1 MKSMTGFGRAE
12 SEIDGSYVSIEIKSF
27 NHRFLDISMNQPK
40 ELSGLEHRI
49 RSKITAAVGRGRVE
63 CSIRLRHTIAP
74 QTIEFDEKMVQALV
88 KSFTALMRDSG
99 IETRIQLSDLLRYDD
114 LLRRDPTFDIESIW
128 DHISG
133 TLSQALDSLE
143 AERAREGQATMQ
155 ALMGHRETVGGSV
168 LLIQQRAQTLDHAI
182 TEQVRRRF
190 DEVLGDRVDE
200 DRVLAEVA
208 AILIK
213 CSIDEEVS
221 RIRGHLEAI
230 DEGLQSDRPTGKKL
244 DFLCQEL
251 NREINTIGAKSP
263 LFEINKCVVEAKDAI
278 EKMREQLRNVE

>member
-12 SEIDGSYVSIEIKSF
+12 SEIDGIHISIEIKSF
-27 NHRFLDISMNQPK
+27 NHRFLDISINQPR
-40 ELSGLEHRI
+40 ELSELEHRI
-49 RSKITAAVGRGRVE
+49 RSKITAAVSRGRVE
-63 CSIRLRHTIAP
+63 CGIRLRHTVAP
-74 QTIEFDEKMVQALV
+74 QSIEFDETMVRALV
-88 KSFTALMRDSG
+88 VSITTLKRDAG
-99 IETRIQLSDLLRYDD
+99 IETPIQLSDLLRYDD
-114 LLRRDPTFDIESIW
+114 LLRRDATLDLESIW
-128 DHISG
+128 DHISSN
-133 TLSQALDSLE
+133 LSQALVSLE
-143 AERAREGQATMQ
+143 EERSREGQVTMQ
-155 ALMGHRETVGGSV
+155 ALKGHRETIGGSV
-168 LLIQQRAQTLDHAI
+168 SLIQLRAQELDHAI
-182 TEQVRRRF
+182 AEQVRRRF
-190 DEVLGDRVDE
+190 DEVLGNRVDE

-208 AILIK
+208 AILLK

-230 DEGLQSDRPTGKKL
+230 DEGLQSERPTGKKL